1 VELCNLM
8 SRGIPRRESEKLVV
22 FGFFGEVTSR
32 IPLKGL
38 KDKLDRAI
46 EGKIGLG
53 FEERV
58 A

>member
-1 VELCNLM
+1 
-8 SRGIPRRESEKLVV
+8 V

-38 KDKLDRAI
+38 KDKLDLAI
-46 EGKIGLG
+46 EAKIGLG

>member
-1 VELCNLM
+1 M
-8 SRGIPRRESEKLVV
+8 SRGIPRREAEKLVV

-38 KDKLDRAI
+38 KDKLDRVI